1 MPKAEGEIA
10 PVEPQREN
18 DPIAMTTKK
27 QVPEIPTKNTE
38 VTEIAKRERKVERR
52 PKKIETKARKSVY
65 RTPLPPSLPT
75 ALPPNKVA
83 R

>member
-27 QVPEIPTKNTE
+27 QVPEIPTKKTQ

-52 PKKIETKARKSVY
+52 PKKIETKARKNVY
-65 RTPLPPSLPT
+65 RPPPPPSLPT
-75 ALPPNKVA
+75 ALPNKVA